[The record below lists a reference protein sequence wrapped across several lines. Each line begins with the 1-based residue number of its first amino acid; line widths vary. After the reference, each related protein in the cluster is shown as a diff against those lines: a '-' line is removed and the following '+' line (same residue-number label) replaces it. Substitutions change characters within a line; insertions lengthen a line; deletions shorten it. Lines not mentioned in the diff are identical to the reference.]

1 MFDQNMMQKLQE
13 MQKQIE
19 ESKKRLDTIKVEE
32 TIEGKV
38 KIVANGNRKIESIE
52 VIDHSSMDKE
62 ELEDYLILAMNRVME
77 KAGNVHDSEMASQAK
92 GMMPGMM

>member
-19 ESKKRLDTIKVEE
+19 ESKKRLKTIKVEE
-32 TIEGKV
+32 SVEGKV
-38 KIVANGNRKIESIE
+38 KVIANGNREIESIE
-52 VIDHSSMDKE
+52 IIEHQNMEKE
-62 ELEDYLILAMNRVME
+62 ELEDYLILAMNRVIE
-77 KAGNVHDSEMASQAK
+77 KAGNVHDTEMASQAK

>member
-19 ESKKRLDTIKVEE
+19 ESKKKLDTIKVEE
-32 TIEGKV
+32 KIDGKLKV
-38 KIVANGNRKIESIE
+38 VANGNRKIESIE
-52 VIDHSSMDKE
+52 ILGHQEMDKE
-62 ELEDYLILAMNRVME
+62 ELEDYLILALNKVIE
-77 KAGNVHDSEMASQAK
+77 KASNVHDSEMANSAK

>member
-19 ESKKRLDTIKVEE
+19 ESKIRLKTVKVEE
-32 TIEGKV
+32 SVEGKV
-38 KIVANGNRKIESIE
+38 KVIANGNREIESIE
-52 VIDHSSMDKE
+52 IIEHQNMEKE
-62 ELEDYLILAMNRVME
+62 ELEDYLILAMNRVIE
-77 KAGNVHDSEMASQAK
+77 KAGNVYDTEMASQAK